1 MSATPPLAA
10 STVDPARQRR
20 DSRRAQAASFLG
32 TTVEFYDFLL
42 YASAAGLVFPKVFFG
57 QLDPRL
63 GATLSF
69 VILLSGYL
77 ARPLGGLVF
86 GHFGDRFGRKNVL
99 FVTLLL
105 MGLVSVGIGLL
116 PTYGAIGIAAPL
128 ALVGLRVIQGLAM
141 GGEWGGATLM
151 SMEHAGEKSR
161 GLGASIATVGGPAGA
176 VLATV
181 VLALFSRMPDAQF
194 LDWGWRIPFLMS
206 AVIVLIGLYL
216 RLRVTESPDFQKAL
230 EAAADAHDSALPL
243 ATVVTKFPGQ
253 VILGTLA
260 GAAPLAVQ
268 GLLGSFMVPFVVSQ
282 HIVDRQSALLMLAA
296 GYLAQI
302 PTLMLFAH
310 LSDRFGRRPVMI
322 AAGVVSAALIFP
334 VFGLFTSRQPVLVL
348 VAFLV
353 GLMIV
358 QSSMFGPLGAFLSE
372 KFSTEARYTG
382 ASLSYQLGSIAGAGT
397 IPLIATSLVTPAHGL
412 SYLGWY
418 MIGLF
423 VLALAA
429 VLLSRETAGKAL
441 PGSVATDRATDGD
454 PEPEFQSV

>member
-1 MSATPPLAA
+1 MSAVHPDPTP
-10 STVDPARQRR
+10 TARQRR

-42 YASAAGLVFPKVFFG
+42 YASAAGLVFPKIFFSD
-57 QLDPRL
+57 LDPRP

-77 ARPLGGLVF
+77 ARPIGGLVF

-116 PTYGAIGIAAPL
+116 PTYAAIGVAAPL
-128 ALVGLRVIQGLAM
+128 SLVVLRIIQGLAM

-151 SMEHAGEKSR
+151 SMEHAGRKSR

-194 LDWGWRIPFLMS
+194 LSWGWRIPFLLS

-230 EAAADAHDSALPL
+230 AAAEDAHDKALPL
-243 ATVVTKFPGQ
+243 ATVVTRFPGQ
-253 VILGTLA
+253 VLLGTFA
-260 GAAPLAVQ
+260 GAAPLAIQ

-282 HIVDRQSALLMLAA
+282 HLIDRQTALLMLAA

-322 AAGVVSAALIFP
+322 VAGIASAVLVFP
-334 VFGLFTSRQPVLVL
+334 VFALFTSGRPALVL
-348 VAFLV
+348 AGFLL
-353 GLMIV
+353 GLMVV

-372 KFSTEARYTG
+372 KYSTEARYTG
-382 ASLSYQLGSIAGAGT
+382 ASLSYQLASIAGAGT
-397 IPLIATSLVTPAHGL
+397 IPLIATRIVTPEHGL

-418 MIGLF
+418 LIALF
-423 VLALAA
+423 ALAVGA
-429 VLLSRETAGKAL
+429 VVLSRETAGRSLDADTT
-441 PGSVATDRATDGD
+441 ATRSEDDD
-454 PEPEFQSV
+454 PELETV